1 MNAAG
6 VGGQAD
12 VVGGAGTEA
21 GVELLRRGR
30 AWDLVIRLAVEEEQ
44 YPLRGLLHSVG
55 VPGGEIGLRGD
66 PQITSLASCLTE
78 VDGRL
83 RDAGGAAAAIGLDDV
98 DLAPV
103 GPAVGPQP
111 DSGEQALIRL
121 RETCS
126 GLQGPVNEG
135 EQTLS
140 GDEGLVDV
148 ADGLLLVEAVLKTLE
163 RRDALAPQEVPRAVT
178 DAVGV
183 PSEHAPVVACARLG
197 LGAVVPPAGRGEIGS
212 LGELLVKNKGSEVV
226 GLLVCDGGGVGEQAG
241 RGQTGPGAEAGDD
254 RTSSRE
260 CHVFPCLRRSH

>member
-1 MNAAG
+1 M
-6 VGGQAD
+6 
-12 VVGGAGTEA
+12 VGGAGTEA

-55 VPGGEIGLRGD
+55 VPGGEIGLWGD

-126 GLQGPVNEG
+126 GL
-135 EQTLS
+135 
-140 GDEGLVDV
+140 
-148 ADGLLLVEAVLKTLE
+148 
-163 RRDALAPQEVPRAVT
+163 
-178 DAVGV
+178 
-183 PSEHAPVVACARLG
+183 
-197 LGAVVPPAGRGEIGS
+197 
-212 LGELLVKNKGSEVV
+212 
-226 GLLVCDGGGVGEQAG
+226 
-241 RGQTGPGAEAGDD
+241 
-254 RTSSRE
+254 
-260 CHVFPCLRRSH
+260 